1 MRKCLWILPMVLLIT
16 ALGGTPAH
24 ADGIVVTNAGGYVTA
39 IDGITLN
46 GTLYNVTFTSA
57 IDNTFA
63 AYVWDNEP
71 ILGVIGAID
80 IALGS
85 TNINDGEGQY
95 YGIAA
100 ANGLTAYA
108 TSSTCCA
115 ATPWTGDFVAST
127 LTFTGAAAN
136 EPLIYFWANF
146 TAVPAPVP
154 EPGTES
160 LTLAG
165 LGVIAVLMWK
175 RRQHAHRHTQAT

>member
-1 MRKCLWILPMVLLIT
+1 MT
-16 ALGGTPAH
+16 SPAS
-24 ADGIVVTNAGGYVTA
+24 T
-39 IDGITLN
+39 
-46 GTLYNVTFTSA
+46 

-71 ILGVIGAID
+71 ILGIIGAID
-80 IALGS
+80 SALGS

-100 ANGLTAYA
+100 ADGLTAYA

-127 LTFTGAAAN
+127 SEFTGAITN

-146 TAVPAPVP
+146 A
-154 EPGTES
+154 PGTS
-160 LTLAG
+160 DNTGAG
-165 LGVIAVLMWK
+165 HRTTHAGRVRGDRRVDVEAKTGCPSHDAEFWNVL
-175 RRQHAHRHTQAT
+175 RL